1 MQNVLYNTHLIRKI
15 LINKIKEKL
24 VMNRHQKAEKIYKKY
39 NDMDGHINDKV
50 KNCTVELQKLGLE
63 ERTVLKYLNRLRNE
77 SDNYSD
83 GDASQGLAVNL
94 DNVSDVASIIDEGN
108 DMEYADSYSDTGS
121 LDSRFSIQE
130 WQRNNRE
137 QQRHEV
143 ERALQARREQ
153 REQQRHEAEIVTQ
166 IRREQREEESY
177 KKEQFNEELASK
189 ATVIKNMFMN
199 LVDQYTLKED
209 IRFFIDLS
217 DYQLKINNEESNQQ
231 ERYQELKEEIK
242 TWWTPCARSKGNSIN
257 EKLKDLAS
265 NSIKHLRK
273 SLTKLKDFS
282 DQEPEDC
289 KYEPLHIARKSYKI
303 AWDDYVEAKKLG
315 LEAIES
321 NRLGGDSKKR
331 GKKIIEKSELLLE
344 EIKEKINEALEK
356 YKQKAIKVIYEQQD
370 GYLLNLPKYFEDKI
384 SEEMQID
391 DVNYHFIEEKS
402 SELARIV
409 KENISELRQD
419 DTRLRNQYKEDFKKL
434 LEDVESKE
442 ELEHPGIESLM
453 RTNRLPKYI
462 KDTLIESRLETI
474 SDQARRDDESSIVSA
489 STLDDEEVPLLG
501 SDVTVEEAH
510 SDFAA

>member
-217 DYQLKINNEESNQQ
+217 DYQLKIN
-231 ERYQELKEEIK
+231 
-242 TWWTPCARSKGNSIN
+242 
-257 EKLKDLAS
+257 AS